1 MARRRNGGSLL
12 LARGG
17 GVTLPPA
24 ARDRTT
30 GAVAIPRAV
39 TSMQALGLDRSAV
52 FPAVKFACAAAV
64 GFAPLFVHLSGVA
77 ALNAHLSAYAVATVT
92 LAAIVAEAEW
102 ERHAN
107 LALGAWVAAAP
118 ILFDFSGQYAA
129 AGVHAVAGALL
140 VVISAAGLWP
150 GEEGNPPW
158 KYRPNSAA
166 RAVALSRTV
175 ARADR
180 VARSLARRLAEP
192 APSRRTRAQRKG
204 AVAWAKGVRA
214 QHLHTADVAN
224 APLPTLFRRP
234 FSPISD

>member
-1 MARRRNGGSLL
+1 
-12 LARGG
+12 
-17 GVTLPPA
+17 
-24 ARDRTT
+24 
-30 GAVAIPRAV
+30 
-39 TSMQALGLDRSAV
+39 
-52 FPAVKFACAAAV
+52 
-64 GFAPLFVHLSGVA
+64 
-77 ALNAHLSAYAVATVT
+77 LNAHLSAYAVATVT

-107 LALGAWVAAAP
+107 LALGAWIAAAP

-129 AGVHAVAGALL
+129 AGVHALAGALL

-180 VARSLARRLAEP
+180 LATRLARRVAR
-192 APSRRTRAQRKG
+192 PSRAGRAAANRTRAPLPRRPLPG
-204 AVAWAKGVRA
+204 RAAARA
-214 QHLHTADVAN
+214 QAPATCNRGPRRLATA
-224 APLPTLFRRP
+224 
-234 FSPISD
+234 